1 MQHKRG
7 CPIRAPTSVLDSTI
21 TFKGWATRL
30 SQRDLMAMRQEITN
44 QKLFRI
50 VAIVII
56 GVNCAYAVH
65 RELVLI
71 SGRTV
76 VESFSYLTAVIYAGA
91 AFVSWGYCKKLPK
104 ATDRLA
110 AILFGVFCAFRIA
123 MQFVSSVYLPPLNG
137 ISCAVILI
145 GLIAMLV
152 GVSRSSPAHEA

>member
-1 MQHKRG
+1 M
-7 CPIRAPTSVLDSTI
+7 CY
-21 TFKGWATRL
+21 WRL
-30 SQRDLMAMRQEITN
+30 SQPRGSPHAL
-44 QKLFRI
+44 
-50 VAIVII
+50 VII

-76 VESFSYLTAVIYAGA
+76 VGSSSYLTTAIYAGA

-110 AILFGVFCAFRIA
+110 AILFGVFCAFRIV
-123 MQFVSSVYLPPLNG
+123 MQFLSSVYLPLLNG
-137 ISCAVILI
+137 IGCAVILI

-152 GVSRSSPAHEA
+152 GLLRSSPAQEA

>member
-1 MQHKRG
+1 M
-7 CPIRAPTSVLDSTI
+7 T
-21 TFKGWATRL
+21 
-30 SQRDLMAMRQEITN
+30 QEITN

-91 AFVSWGYCKKLPK
+91 AFVSWGYCKKLPR
-104 ATDRLA
+104 AIDRLA

-123 MQFVSSVYLPPLNG
+123 MQFLPSVYLPLLSG

-145 GLIAMLV
+145 GLVAMLV
-152 GVSRSSPAHEA
+152 GLLRSNPAQEA

>member
-1 MQHKRG
+1 M
-7 CPIRAPTSVLDSTI
+7 TMT
-21 TFKGWATRL
+21 
-30 SQRDLMAMRQEITN
+30 QEITN

-76 VESFSYLTAVIYAGA
+76 VGSSSYLTAVIYAGA

-104 ATDRLA
+104 ATDRIA
-110 AILFGVFCAFRIA
+110 AILFGVYSVFRIV
-123 MQFVSSVYLPPLNG
+123 MQFSPSVYLPLLSG
-137 ISCAVILI
+137 INCAVILI
-145 GLIAMLV
+145 GLITMLV
-152 GVSRSSPAHEA
+152 GVLRSNPAQES